1 VGTVRVVIVLVF
13 VLGIL
18 ALVGLPFG
26 ISLWEWVKLL
36 IIPAVIAAGGL
47 WFNRQQRGREMEI
60 AGQRAEDE
68 ALEAYLDQMLQLL
81 TDKDRP
87 LHEAQLGDSL
97 STVARARTLTVLS
110 RLDGGDRKRS
120 VLQFL

>member
-36 IIPAVIAAGGL
+36 IVPAVIAAGGL